1 MRDMRDDLHSK
12 LMQWDDVIE
21 AWKGVEAVKGE
32 KQESAIKLIYRFAA
46 HNFPQRQDWKGG
58 H

>member
-1 MRDMRDDLHSK
+1 
-12 LMQWDDVIE
+12 MQWDDVIE
-21 AWKGVEAVKGE
+21 AWKALDAVKGE
-32 KQESAIKLIYRFAA
+32 KQEQAIKLIYRFAA